1 MRIAIAVLIAL
12 VILAF
17 GFGTLRGFAR
27 PRGGGGGQPA
37 VDAVKLAPVG
47 VRILYWCENCGT
59 EVLLLRQ
66 GTEMPPRHCGEPMT
80 RREETLREN

>member
-12 VILAF
+12 GILVV

-27 PRGGGGGQPA
+27 PRGGGGGPPTE
-37 VDAVKLAPVG
+37 AVKLAPVG

-80 RREETLREN
+80 RREEQLREN